1 MNKAHLPGS
10 GQVESGTGTQP
21 GDNGAA
27 GWGELDTSAIATL
40 ARLRRGALLLAT
52 VIALSLPAARL
63 FFDLR
68 TRLSTI
74 SIEAEALADD
84 LSHLASTNPERWFYE
99 RNSLLASLNALLL
112 RRAADAASL
121 VDAERREL
129 ASAGAWVEGR
139 FLQHEATVLDSGAA
153 VARLAVQASLGPS
166 LLSAA
171 WIAPIGLVLGFLVW
185 WLVSRTALGSLSRAM
200 LAMQSARVEAEQ
212 AGRARTTFLATMSHE
227 IRTPMNGVLGMT
239 SLLLESPLNKVQ
251 RHYVDVIRSSGD
263 SLLTVINDIL
273 EFSKAESGKLLLEP
287 QTFQPEALAE
297 DVLTLLG
304 PVAARKQLDL
314 LCRVHPDVPGW
325 MLADATRLRQVLVNI
340 VGNSVK
346 FTDAGEVLVSVECP
360 APGRLRY
367 SVRDTGIGMTAA
379 QMTSIFEPFTQADA
393 STTRRFGG
401 TGLGLAISRR
411 LVALMGGTITVDSSP
426 GAGTTFVVEIGCN
439 ATAAPPHAAAPADV
453 TALLGKR
460 VLIVD
465 DNATNLEIVQALTR
479 GWGMKPTLFAE
490 PERALAHFGDGAAYD
505 LAILDF
511 NMPGMDGAELAA
523 RLHRMRPELPLVLLS
538 SSDGADAA
546 HHLFTA
552 RVNKPVQRILLLDT
566 LLNVLGDATD
576 AETHSDRQV
585 TLPGALHAA
594 TDRLASLRV
603 LVVEDNPVNAIV
615 VRTMLERL
623 GCLSEHVGSGSE
635 AVEAVQ
641 RQPYDLIFMD
651 LLMPVMNGIDA
662 SLLIRS
668 LPLEK
673 QPYIVAFTANVMA
686 EDRAACAAAE
696 MNAFLAKPVRL
707 IDLELCLSAFT
718 RSIAV

>member
-1 MNKAHLPGS
+1 MVIDPHAEGS
-10 GQVESGTGTQP
+10 
-21 GDNGAA
+21 AA
-27 GWGELDTSAIATL
+27 WLSLDAAANASMV
-40 ARLRRGALLLAT
+40 RLRRGALLLAAAI
-52 VIALSLPAARL
+52 VISMPAARL
-63 FFDLR
+63 YFDVR
-68 TRLSTI
+68 SRLSILST
-74 SIEAEALADD
+74 EAEGLADD
-84 LSHLASTNPERWFYE
+84 LSLQASTSPERWVYE
-99 RNSLLASLNALLL
+99 TNAMSNSLNTLLL
-112 RRAADAASL
+112 RRAADAVTL
-121 VDAERREL
+121 VDERQRVL
-129 ASAGAWVEGR
+129 ASAGSWVEGR
-139 FLQHEATVLDSGAA
+139 VLQHEASVLDSGVA
-153 VARLAVQASLGPS
+153 VARLKVQTSIAPS
-166 LLSAA
+166 LWSAGWMA
-171 WIAPIGLVLGFLVW
+171 LLGLALGSMTW
-185 WLVSRTALGSLSRAM
+185 WLVSRSALGSLAQAIQA
-200 LAMQSARVEAEQ
+200 LQNARVEAEQ

-251 RHYVDVIRSSGD
+251 RRYVDVIRSSGD

-304 PVAARKQLDL
+304 PAAARKQLDL
-314 LCRVHPDVPGW
+314 LCRVHSDVPGW

-401 TGLGLAISRR
+401 TGLGLAISHR
-411 LVALMGGTITVDSSP
+411 LVALMGGTISVDSSL
-426 GAGTTFVVEIGCN
+426 GMGTTFVVEIGCN

-479 GWGMKPTLFAE
+479 GWGMQPTLFAE
-490 PERALAHFGDGAAYD
+490 PEGALAQFGDGAAYD

-511 NMPGMDGAELAA
+511 NMPGINGAELAT
-523 RLHRMRPELPLVLLS
+523 RLHGVRPDLPLVLLS

-546 HHLFTA
+546 HHLFAA

-566 LLNVLGDATD
+566 LLNVLGATTTP
-576 AETHSDRQV
+576 ETHSDRQA
-585 TLPGALHAA
+585 TLPGSLQAA

-603 LVVEDNPVNAIV
+603 LVAEDNPVNAIV

-662 SLLIRS
+662 SLRIRS

-673 QPYIVAFTANVMA
+673 QPYIVAFSANVMA
-686 EDRAACAAAE
+686 EDRAACAEAQ

-707 IDLELCLSAFT
+707 ADLEMCLSAFT
-718 RSIAV
+718 RSLNA

>member
-1 MNKAHLPGS
+1 MLIDPHAEGS
-10 GQVESGTGTQP
+10 
-21 GDNGAA
+21 AA
-27 GWGELDTSAIATL
+27 WLSLDAAANASMV
-40 ARLRRGALLLAT
+40 RLRRGALLLAAAI
-52 VIALSLPAARL
+52 VISMPAARL
-63 FFDLR
+63 YFDVR
-68 TRLSTI
+68 SRLSILST
-74 SIEAEALADD
+74 EAEGLADD
-84 LSHLASTNPERWFYE
+84 LSLQASTSPERWVYE
-99 RNSLLASLNALLL
+99 TNAMSNSLNTLLL
-112 RRAADAASL
+112 RRAADAVTL
-121 VDAERREL
+121 VDERQRVL
-129 ASAGAWVEGR
+129 ASAGSWVEGR
-139 FLQHEATVLDSGAA
+139 VLQHEASVLDSGVA
-153 VARLAVQASLGPS
+153 VARLKVQTSIAPS
-166 LLSAA
+166 LWSAGWMA
-171 WIAPIGLVLGFLVW
+171 LLGLALGSMTW
-185 WLVSRTALGSLSRAM
+185 WLVSRSALGSLARAM
-200 LAMQSARVEAEQ
+200 QALQNARVEAEQ

-304 PVAARKQLDL
+304 PAAARKQLDL

-401 TGLGLAISRR
+401 TGLGLAISHR
-411 LVALMGGTITVDSSP
+411 LVALMGGTISVDSSL
-426 GAGTTFVVEIGCN
+426 GMGTTFVVEIGCN

-479 GWGMKPTLFAE
+479 GWGMQPTLFAE
-490 PERALAHFGDGAAYD
+490 PEGALAQFGDGAAYD

-511 NMPGMDGAELAA
+511 NMPGINGAELAT
-523 RLHRMRPELPLVLLS
+523 RLHGVRPDLPLVLLS

-546 HHLFTA
+546 HHLFAA

-566 LLNVLGDATD
+566 LLNVLGATT
-576 AETHSDRQV
+576 APETHSDRQA
-585 TLPGALHAA
+585 TLPGSLQAA

-662 SLLIRS
+662 SLRIRS

-673 QPYIVAFTANVMA
+673 QPYIVAFSANVMA
-686 EDRAACAAAE
+686 EDRAACAEAQ

-707 IDLELCLSAFT
+707 ADLEMCLSAFT
-718 RSIAV
+718 RSLNA

>member
-1 MNKAHLPGS
+1 MVIDPHAEGS
-10 GQVESGTGTQP
+10 
-21 GDNGAA
+21 AA
-27 GWGELDTSAIATL
+27 WLSLDAAANASMV
-40 ARLRRGALLLAT
+40 RLRRGALLLAAAI
-52 VIALSLPAARL
+52 VISMPAARL
-63 FFDLR
+63 YFDVR
-68 TRLSTI
+68 SRLSILST
-74 SIEAEALADD
+74 EAEGLADD
-84 LSHLASTNPERWFYE
+84 LSLQASTSPERWVYE
-99 RNSLLASLNALLL
+99 TNAMSNSLNTLLL
-112 RRAADAASL
+112 RRAADAVTL
-121 VDAERREL
+121 VDERQRVL
-129 ASAGAWVEGR
+129 ASAGSWVEGR
-139 FLQHEATVLDSGAA
+139 VLQHEASVLDSGVA
-153 VARLAVQASLGPS
+153 VARLKVQTSIAPS
-166 LLSAA
+166 LWSAGWMA
-171 WIAPIGLVLGFLVW
+171 LLGLALGSMTW
-185 WLVSRTALGSLSRAM
+185 WLVSRSALGSLAQ
-200 LAMQSARVEAEQ
+200 AMQALQNARVEAEQ

-251 RHYVDVIRSSGD
+251 RRYVDVIRSSGD

-304 PVAARKQLDL
+304 PAAARKQLDL
-314 LCRVHPDVPGW
+314 LCRVHSDVPGW

-401 TGLGLAISRR
+401 TGLGLAISHR
-411 LVALMGGTITVDSSP
+411 LVALMGGTISVDSSL
-426 GAGTTFVVEIGCN
+426 GMGTTFVVEIGCN

-479 GWGMKPTLFAE
+479 GWGMQPTLFAE
-490 PERALAHFGDGAAYD
+490 PEGALAQFGDGAAYD

-511 NMPGMDGAELAA
+511 NMPGINGAELAT
-523 RLHRMRPELPLVLLS
+523 RLHGVRPDLPLVLLS

-546 HHLFTA
+546 HHLFAA

-566 LLNVLGDATD
+566 LLNVLGATT
-576 AETHSDRQV
+576 APETHSDRQA
-585 TLPGALHAA
+585 TLPGSLQAA

-603 LVVEDNPVNAIV
+603 LVAEDNPVNAIV

-662 SLLIRS
+662 SLRIRS

-673 QPYIVAFTANVMA
+673 QPYIVAFSANVMA
-686 EDRAACAAAE
+686 EDRAACAEAQ

-707 IDLELCLSAFT
+707 ADLEMCLSAFT
-718 RSIAV
+718 RSLNA

>member
-1 MNKAHLPGS
+1 MVIDPHAEGS
-10 GQVESGTGTQP
+10 
-21 GDNGAA
+21 AA
-27 GWGELDTSAIATL
+27 WLSLDAAANASMV
-40 ARLRRGALLLAT
+40 RLRRGALLLAAA
-52 VIALSLPAARL
+52 IAISMPAARL
-63 FFDLR
+63 YFDVR
-68 TRLSTI
+68 TRLSTL
-74 SIEAEALADD
+74 STEAEGLADD
-84 LSHLASTNPERWFYE
+84 LSLQASTKPERWVYE
-99 RNSLLASLNALLL
+99 TNAMSSSLNTLLL
-112 RRAADAASL
+112 RRAADAVTL
-121 VDAERREL
+121 VDERQRVL
-129 ASAGAWVEGR
+129 ASAGSWVEGR
-139 FLQHEATVLDSGAA
+139 VLQHEASVLDSGVA
-153 VARLAVQASLGPS
+153 VARLKVQTSIAPS
-166 LLSAA
+166 LWSAGWMA
-171 WIAPIGLVLGFLVW
+171 LLGLALGSMTW
-185 WLVSRTALGSLSRAM
+185 WLVSRSALGSLAQ
-200 LAMQSARVEAEQ
+200 AMQALQNARVEAEQ

-251 RHYVDVIRSSGD
+251 RRYVDVIRSSGD

-304 PVAARKQLDL
+304 PAAARKQLDL
-314 LCRVHPDVPGW
+314 LCRVHSDVPGW

-401 TGLGLAISRR
+401 TGLGLAISHR
-411 LVALMGGTITVDSSP
+411 LVALMGGTISVDSSL
-426 GAGTTFVVEIGCN
+426 GMGTTFVVEIGCN

-479 GWGMKPTLFAE
+479 GWGMQPTLFAE
-490 PERALAHFGDGAAYD
+490 PEGALAQFGDGAAYD

-511 NMPGMDGAELAA
+511 NMPGINGAELAT
-523 RLHRMRPELPLVLLS
+523 RLHGVRPDLPLVLLS

-546 HHLFTA
+546 HHLFAA

-566 LLNVLGDATD
+566 LLNVLGATT
-576 AETHSDRQV
+576 APETHSDRQA
-585 TLPGALHAA
+585 TLPGSLQAA

-603 LVVEDNPVNAIV
+603 LVAEDNPVNAIV

-662 SLLIRS
+662 SLRIRS

-673 QPYIVAFTANVMA
+673 QPYIVAFSANVMA
-686 EDRAACAAAE
+686 EDRAACAEAQ

-707 IDLELCLSAFT
+707 ADLEMCLSAFT
-718 RSIAV
+718 RSLNA

>member
-1 MNKAHLPGS
+1 MVIDPHAEGS
-10 GQVESGTGTQP
+10 
-21 GDNGAA
+21 AA
-27 GWGELDTSAIATL
+27 WLSLDAAANASMV
-40 ARLRRGALLLAT
+40 RLRRGALLLAA
-52 VIALSLPAARL
+52 VIAISMPAARL
-63 FFDLR
+63 FFDIR
-68 TRLSTI
+68 TRLSTL
-74 SIEAEALADD
+74 STEAEGLADD
-84 LSHLASTNPERWFYE
+84 LSLQASTNPERWVYE
-99 RNSLLASLNALLL
+99 TNAMSSSLNTLLL
-112 RRAADAASL
+112 RRAADAVTL
-121 VDAERREL
+121 VDERQRVL
-129 ASAGAWVEGR
+129 ASAGSWVEGR
-139 FLQHEATVLDSGAA
+139 VLQHEASVLDSGVA
-153 VARLAVQASLGPS
+153 VARLKVQTSIAPS
-166 LLSAA
+166 LWSAGWMA
-171 WIAPIGLVLGFLVW
+171 LLGLALGSMTW
-185 WLVSRTALGSLSRAM
+185 WLVSRSALGSLAQ
-200 LAMQSARVEAEQ
+200 AMQALQNARVEAEQ

-251 RHYVDVIRSSGD
+251 RRYVDVIRSSGD

-304 PVAARKQLDL
+304 PAAARKQLDL

-401 TGLGLAISRR
+401 TGLGLAISHR
-411 LVALMGGTITVDSSP
+411 LVALMGGTISVDSSL
-426 GAGTTFVVEIGCN
+426 GMGTTFVVEIGCN

-479 GWGMKPTLFAE
+479 GWGMQPTLFAE
-490 PERALAHFGDGAAYD
+490 PEGALAQFGDGAAYD

-511 NMPGMDGAELAA
+511 NMPGINGAELAT
-523 RLHRMRPELPLVLLS
+523 RLHGVRPDLPLVLLS

-546 HHLFTA
+546 HHLFAA

-566 LLNVLGDATD
+566 LLNVLGATT
-576 AETHSDRQV
+576 APETHSDRQA
-585 TLPGALHAA
+585 TLPGSLQAA

-623 GCLSEHVGSGSE
+623 GCLSEHVSSGSE

-662 SLLIRS
+662 SLRIRS

-686 EDRAACAAAE
+686 EDRAACAEAQ

-707 IDLELCLSAFT
+707 IDLEMCLSAFT
-718 RSIAV
+718 RSMAA

>member
-1 MNKAHLPGS
+1 MLIDPHAEGS
-10 GQVESGTGTQP
+10 
-21 GDNGAA
+21 AA
-27 GWGELDTSAIATL
+27 WLSLDAAANASMV
-40 ARLRRGALLLAT
+40 RLRRGALLLAAAIT
-52 VIALSLPAARL
+52 ISMPAARL
-63 FFDLR
+63 YFDVR
-68 TRLSTI
+68 TRLSTL
-74 SIEAEALADD
+74 STEAEGLADD
-84 LSHLASTNPERWFYE
+84 LSLQASTNPERWVYE
-99 RNSLLASLNALLL
+99 TNAMSSSLNTLLL
-112 RRAADAASL
+112 RRAADAVTL
-121 VDAERREL
+121 VDERQRVL
-129 ASAGAWVEGR
+129 ASAGSWVEGR
-139 FLQHEATVLDSGAA
+139 VLHHEASVLDSGVA
-153 VARLAVQASLGPS
+153 VARLKVQTSIAPS
-166 LLSAA
+166 LWSAGWMA
-171 WIAPIGLVLGFLVW
+171 LLGLALGSMTW
-185 WLVSRTALGSLSRAM
+185 WLVSRSALGSLAP
-200 LAMQSARVEAEQ
+200 AMQALQNARVEAEQ

-251 RHYVDVIRSSGD
+251 RRYVDVIRSSGD

-304 PVAARKQLDL
+304 PAAARKQLDL

-401 TGLGLAISRR
+401 TGLGLAISHR
-411 LVALMGGTITVDSSP
+411 LVALMGGTISVDSSL
-426 GAGTTFVVEIGCN
+426 GMGTTFVVEIGCN

-465 DNATNLEIVQALTR
+465 DNATTLEIVQALTR
-479 GWGMKPTLFAE
+479 GWGMQPTLFAE
-490 PERALAHFGDGAAYD
+490 PESALAQFGDGAAYD

-511 NMPGMDGAELAA
+511 NMPGINGAELAT
-523 RLHRMRPELPLVLLS
+523 RLHGVRPDLPLVLLS

-546 HHLFTA
+546 HHLFAA

-566 LLNVLGDATD
+566 LLNVLGATT
-576 AETHSDRQV
+576 APETHSDRQA
-585 TLPGALHAA
+585 TLPGSLQAA

-603 LVVEDNPVNAIV
+603 LVAEDNPVNAIV

-662 SLLIRS
+662 SLRIRS

-673 QPYIVAFTANVMA
+673 QPYIVAFSANVMA
-686 EDRAACAAAE
+686 EDRAACAEAQ

-707 IDLELCLSAFT
+707 ADLEMCLSAFT
-718 RSIAV
+718 RSLNA